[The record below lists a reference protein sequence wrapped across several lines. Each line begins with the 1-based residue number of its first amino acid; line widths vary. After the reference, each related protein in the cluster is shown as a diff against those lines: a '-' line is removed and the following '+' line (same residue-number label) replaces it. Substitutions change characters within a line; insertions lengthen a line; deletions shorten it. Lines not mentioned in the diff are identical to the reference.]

1 MNEVWEKQQTHED
14 ARKMRRTKIVVNLF
28 IFLEN
33 GESVT
38 LEVMIWLE
46 EWIDREK
53 FLIWRRKC
61 SAYARQ
67 RMRPKFT
74 NFCKPEQ
81 VSTREYGKM
90 LKRIRVL
97 KDGKVPAM
105 ESRNWKIEGLKRKS
119 RGQKIRGF

>member
-14 ARKMRRTKIVVNLF
+14 ARKMRRTKNCCLKIWRKNAA
-28 IFLEN
+28 
-33 GESVT
+33 SVT

-61 SAYARQ
+61 SVCARQ

-74 NFCKPEQ
+74 NFCARAGEHQ
-81 VSTREYGKM
+81 
-90 LKRIRVL
+90 RVRQNVTTDPGQ
-97 KDGKVPAM
+97 DG
-105 ESRNWKIEGLKRKS
+105 S
-119 RGQKIRGF
+119 GQGVEKLED